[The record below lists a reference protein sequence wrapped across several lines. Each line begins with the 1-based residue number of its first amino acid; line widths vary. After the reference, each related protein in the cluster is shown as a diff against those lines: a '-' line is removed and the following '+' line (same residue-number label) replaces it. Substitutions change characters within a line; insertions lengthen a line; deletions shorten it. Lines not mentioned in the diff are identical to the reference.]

1 LNVVR
6 SQRDFDTITYF
17 ADRDLYPARVVRRH
31 DGTVEF
37 TWRVDDC
44 DDRYVRA
51 TSSVHSDDYVL
62 VSRNLQT
69 VDARVLK
76 DRWEIFE
83 WVSSHLAGMVK
94 AILVRLHGIAQTA
107 SDPSS
112 GVGEYAARE
121 LDSVAAKIVWRKG
134 RDAS

>member
-17 ADRDLYPARVVRRH
+17 ADRDLHPARVVRRH

-51 TSSVHSDDYVL
+51 TSSAYGDDYVL
-62 VSRNLQT
+62 VSRDRRV
-69 VDARVLK
+69 VDACVLQEC
-76 DRWEIFE
+76 WEIFD

-94 AILVRLHGIAQTA
+94 ASLVHLHGNAQVA
-107 SDPSS
+107 SDLSS
-112 GVGEYAARE
+112 GEATP
-121 LDSVAAKIVWRKG
+121 
-134 RDAS
+134 

>member
-1 LNVVR
+1 MVR
-6 SQRDFDTITYF
+6 SQRDIDTITYF
-17 ADRDLYPARVVRRH
+17 ADRDLHPARVVRRH

-44 DDRYVRA
+44 DDRYVRV

-62 VSRNLQT
+62 VSRNLRT
-69 VDARVLK
+69 VDASVFR
-76 DRWEIFE
+76 DRREIFE

-94 AILVRLHGIAQTA
+94 ACLVHLHGIAQSA

-112 GVGEYAARE
+112 DVGGSQHA
-121 LDSVAAKIVWRKG
+121 
-134 RDAS
+134 